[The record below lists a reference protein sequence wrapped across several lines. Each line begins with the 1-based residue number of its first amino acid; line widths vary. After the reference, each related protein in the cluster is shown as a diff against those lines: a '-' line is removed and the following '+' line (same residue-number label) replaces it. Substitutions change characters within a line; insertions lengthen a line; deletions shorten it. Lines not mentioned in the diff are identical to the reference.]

1 MAVTLRALPR
11 TATKTAILVLWWL
24 FLLISVLFKSAETAT
39 RKREQMVRREEEK
52 VKGVYEHPAGSG
64 VWWINYYAQG
74 KRHREKAGRR
84 SDALALYQ
92 KRKADARRKIKLPE
106 LVPGNVVT
114 FGHLSTMAVEHA
126 KTHLRTSRDYVTRDE
141 ILSEEFGSRHADSI
155 TPQEIDQFLS
165 KHCKTSAT
173 ANRYRSFISLA
184 YRLGMEN
191 GKVQSNPARL
201 VRMRKE
207 QNARLRFLTREEYDK
222 VVKVIKKKTP
232 EQVAAFTVSIY
243 TGMRWG
249 EQFSLT
255 WGQVDLERK
264 MVRLTKTKNGSARNV
279 PLNSVALEALKAQQ
293 KKVPHKPDDMVF
305 PRPGPSSDTRWWFQP
320 ALTEAKITGYVW
332 HSNRHTFCSWL
343 AMAGVS
349 IKEIQVLAGHKT
361 ITMAARYAHLSPESS
376 VSASERLVRAS

>member
-1 MAVTLRALPR
+1 MKKEAEKARG
-11 TATKTAILVLWWL
+11 L
-24 FLLISVLFKSAETAT
+24 FE
-39 RKREQMVRREEEK
+39 R
-52 VKGVYEHPAGSG
+52 PPGSG
-64 VWWINYYAQG
+64 VWWINYYVNG
-74 KRHREKAGRR
+74 KQRREKAGRR

-92 KRKADARRKIKLPE
+92 KRKADSRRKLKLPE

-141 ILSEEFGSRHADSI
+141 ILREEFGSRRADSI
-155 TPQEIDQFLS
+155 TPQEIDQYLS
-165 KHCKTSAT
+165 KHCKTNAT
-173 ANRYRSFISLA
+173 ANRYRSYMSLA

-191 GKVQSNPARL
+191 DKVQSNPARL

-207 QNARLRFLTREEYDK
+207 QNARLRYLTRDEYDRLFK
-222 VVKVIKKKTP
+222 IIKRGHP
-232 EQVAAFTVSIY
+232 EQIPAFVVSVY

-255 WGQVDLERK
+255 WGQVDLKRK

-279 PLNSVALEALKAQQ
+279 PLNSIALAAMSTQRE
-293 KKVPHKPDDMVF
+293 KVPHGPDDMVF
-305 PRPGPSSDTRWWFQP
+305 PRPGPSSDTRWWFQG

-376 VSASERLVRAS
+376 VSASERLVSAK

>member
-1 MAVTLRALPR
+1 MA
-11 TATKTAILVLWWL
+11 
-24 FLLISVLFKSAETAT
+24 
-39 RKREQMVRREEEK
+39 RREEEK

-84 SDALALYQ
+84 SDAVALYQ
-92 KRKADARRKIKLPE
+92 KRKADARRKVKLPE

-114 FGHLSTMAVEHA
+114 FGHLSEMAVEHA

-141 ILSEEFGSRHADSI
+141 ILTEPFGSRHADSI
-155 TPQEIDQFLS
+155 TPQDIDQFLS
-165 KHCKTSAT
+165 KHCRTSAT

-191 GKVQSNPARL
+191 GKVTSNPARL

-207 QNARLRFLTREEYDK
+207 QNARLRYLTREEYDK
-222 VVKVIKKKTP
+222 VVKVLKKKHP
-232 EQVAAFTVSIY
+232 EHVPAFIVSIY

-264 MVRLTKTKNGSARNV
+264 MIRLTKTKNGSARNV
-279 PLNSVALEALKAQQ
+279 PLNSVALEALKTQQ
-293 KKVPHKPDDMVF
+293 EKVPHKPEDTVF

-320 ALTEAKITGYVW
+320 ALTAVQITGYVW

-376 VSASERLVRAS
+376 VSASERLVSAK